1 MGSIHSIGVIVTA
14 ALLVSC
20 RNDIEQVR
28 AITDKNTHPVQTSY
42 NASYSFS
49 EKGKL
54 QTRLE
59 ATLLE
64 QFDLEGDEDYLLAS
78 NGFTMIFFDAGEK
91 QDAQITA
98 INGKY
103 EEKNKLL
110 TAWGSVVLT
119 NKAGEK
125 LETEELIYL
134 QDSARIVTDKEV
146 TITLSGGTVLRGRG
160 LESNDSFTRYRILQP
175 TGDIMVEEN
184 QNSTDGE
191 NE

>member
-91 QDAQITA
+91 QDAQISA

-103 EEKNKLL
+103 EEKKKLL

>member
-1 MGSIHSIGVIVTA
+1 MRLAPCIYLYATVVF
-14 ALLVSC
+14 LLGC

-28 AITDKNTHPVQTSY
+28 AITNTNTHPIQTSY
-42 NASYSFS
+42 NAQYSFS

-64 QFDLEGDEDYLLAS
+64 QFDLAGDEDYLLAS
-78 NGFTMIFFDAGEK
+78 NGFKMIFFDPTEVEEAR
-91 QDAQITA
+91 ITA
-98 INGKY
+98 QFGKY
-103 EEKNKLL
+103 EEKKKLL
-110 TAWGSVVLT
+110 TAWGNVILT

-134 QDSARIVTDKEV
+134 QDSARIETEKLV

-160 LESNDSFTRYRILQP
+160 LESNDSFTQYRIIEP
-175 TGDIMVEEN
+175 TGDILVEEN
-184 QNSTDGE
+184 QPE
-191 NE
+191 NNGKDE